1 MTPKNPASPSP
12 AYPIGV
18 TARLTNI
25 HPETLRIWERRYAIV
40 EPSRASRGRRF
51 YSEQDVQRLS
61 LVKKLVDAGN
71 PISAVAGLSM
81 KELEVR
87 LQATAPATML
97 SLRVAPAGPCRV
109 LAIGEALPTLLREG
123 APAPEIEMVA
133 SFRDAAHFRTQT
145 KGVTADVLLWELP
158 AGHKDTTREV
168 STLLALARARRAVVI
183 YSFAA
188 RRAIQDLETAGVSCI
203 QAPAS
208 VALIRQACLSALRSV
223 TPPIQVPVPGPRGI
237 PPRRFMPEQLAR
249 IALSSPTMACECPH
263 HLVNLVNSL
272 SAFEKYSEE
281 CESHDDKDAQVH
293 ALLHSIAATARAL
306 LETGLE
312 RVLEAEGTPA
322 S

>member
-1 MTPKNPASPSP
+1 MTPKNPSSPAP

-25 HPETLRIWERRYAIV
+25 HPDTLRIWERRYAIV

-71 PISAVAGLSM
+71 PISAVARLSM
-81 KELEVR
+81 KDLEVR

-97 SLRVAPAGPCRV
+97 SLPVSPGGTCRV
-109 LAIGEALPTLLREG
+109 LAIGEALPTLLKEG
-123 APAPEIEMVA
+123 TPAPDIEVVA
-133 SFRDAAHFRTQT
+133 SFRDAAQFRART
-145 KGVTADVLLWELP
+145 KGSIADVLLWELP
-158 AGHKDTTREV
+158 AGHSDTVREV
-168 STLLALARARRAVVI
+168 SALLALAHARSAVVI
-183 YSFAA
+183 YSFAT
-188 RRAIQDLETAGVSCI
+188 RRAIQELQSAGVRCL

-208 VALIRQACLSALRSV
+208 AALIGQACLLALKSA
-223 TPPIQVPVPGPRGI
+223 TPPMQVSVPGPAGI
-237 PPRRFMPEQLAR
+237 PPRRFAPEQLAR

-272 SAFEKYSEE
+272 AAFEDYSQQ
-281 CESHDDKDAQVH
+281 CENRNDKDAQIH
-293 ALLHSIAATARAL
+293 ALLHSIAGTARAL

-312 RVLEAEGTPA
+312 RVIETEGIA
-322 S
+322 LG